1 MNAISIYRVGNWCY
15 KKKIPLIPKI
25 TWGLNFL
32 IFNSHIP
39 STATIGKKTKFAYG
53 AIGCVIHARSVIGNN
68 CTIGTNV
75 TIGGKSK

>member
-39 STATIGKKTKFAYG
+39 STATIGKKLNLHMVQLVALSMQG
-53 AIGCVIHARSVIGNN
+53 R
-68 CTIGTNV
+68 
-75 TIGGKSK
+75 